1 LAAGAAGEIARVS
14 GARRAIGFHRSAR
27 YAGSSKCISAEL
39 AAALD
44 PKAPR
49 EVLGERNPQDEEPSW
64 VGQWRS
70 NGLSAESALARFDSL
85 PGTESEELTG
95 TWRGS
100 GLPTGHPL
108 DGLLER
114 LGWQGKRFECKERV
128 YPLIFHPDIALDPS
142 RLPLSVA
149 LRWPRVARSIPVR
162 GGFALVRRALLARG
176 PSASLAPLCQR
187 SCPPVVFSS
196 IFQVGGIGR

>member
-1 LAAGAAGEIARVS
+1 M
-14 GARRAIGFHRSAR
+14 
-27 YAGSSKCISAEL
+27 
-39 AAALD
+39 
-44 PKAPR
+44 
-49 EVLGERNPQDEEPSW
+49 
-64 VGQWRS
+64 GQWRS
-70 NGLSAESALARFDSL
+70 NGLSAESALTRFDSL
-85 PGTESEELTG
+85 PGTEPEELTG

-196 IFQVGGIGR
+196 IFQVGAVRSAPSWITTWRWFSTTSPRCGSMARARSLMICAPLA